1 MMETIDHYAYAS
13 RMRGINPQFK
23 ATVAMGTLVLCIG
36 ADRFWVSVTVLL
48 TMSAVIIWGGGLTF
62 LKYLDLLKIP
72 LGFLILGTIAIV
84 IEFSSKPFGYVL
96 FHGFGHYVWVSK
108 AGGVTAL
115 KLVLK
120 AVAALSAMYMLVL
133 STPASEVIG
142 VLKHLRVP
150 KLFIELMH
158 MIYRFIFVMTDTQ
171 RLMKQAAVS
180 RLGYRDFKTSCRS
193 FGSSAGNL
201 FVVSLK
207 KASTYYDA
215 MVARCYDGELL
226 FLTEE
231 KKVEQWQIVVALCY
245 FAVLLLIFLL
255 VP

>member
-13 RMRGINPQFK
+13 RMRGINPQLK
-23 ATVAMGTLVLCIG
+23 AAVAMGTLVLCIG

-48 TMSAVIIWGGGLTF
+48 TMSAVIIWGGGLTL
-62 LKYLDLLKIP
+62 LKYLNLLKIP
-72 LGFLILGTIAIV
+72 LGFLILGTVAIV
-84 IEFSSKPFGYVL
+84 IEISSRPFGYVL

-108 AGGVTAL
+108 EGGVTAL

-120 AVAALSAMYMLVL
+120 AIGALSAMYMLVL
-133 STPASEVIG
+133 STPASEIIG
-142 VLKHLRVP
+142 VLKNLRVP
-150 KLFIELMH
+150 KLIIELMH

-180 RLGYRDFKTSCRS
+180 RLGYRDFKTSCRT

-207 KASTYYDA
+207 RAGTYYDA
-215 MVARCYDGELL
+215 MTARCYDGELL
-226 FLTEE
+226 FLSEE
-231 KKVEQWQIVVALCY
+231 KGVRPWQVMAALSY
-245 FAVLLLIFLL
+245 FLILILIYIL

>member
-1 MMETIDHYAYAS
+1 MMETIDSYAYES
-13 RMRGINPQFK
+13 HMRGISPGFK
-23 ATVAMGTLVLCIG
+23 AAVAAGALIFCIG
-36 ADRFWVSVTVLL
+36 ANHLGISITVLL
-48 TMSAVIIWGGGLTF
+48 TMSAVTVWFGGLPL
-62 LKYLDLLKIP
+62 LKYLKLLKIP
-72 LGFLILGTIAIV
+72 LGFLILGTVAIV
-84 IEFSSKPFGYVL
+84 IEISSRPFGYVL
-96 FHGFGHYVWVSK
+96 FHGFGHYVCVSK

-142 VLKHLRVP
+142 VIKSLRVP

-180 RLGYRDFKTSCRS
+180 RLGYHDFRTSCRS

-231 KKVEQWQIVVALCY
+231 KRVDLRQIIAAFCY
-245 FAVLLLIFLL
+245 FVVLLLIFLL

>member
-1 MMETIDHYAYAS
+1 METIDSYAYES
-13 RMRGINPQFK
+13 RMRGISPGFK
-23 ATVAMGTLVLCIG
+23 AAVAAGALLFCIG
-36 ADRFWVSVTVLL
+36 ANHLGISITVLL
-48 TMSAVIIWGGGLTF
+48 TMSAVTVWFGGLPLF
-62 LKYLDLLKIP
+62 KYLKLLKIP
-72 LGFLILGTIAIV
+72 LGFLILGTVAIV

-120 AVAALSAMYMLVL
+120 AIAALSAMYMLVL

-158 MIYRFIFVMTDTQ
+158 MIYRFIFVMTGTQ

-231 KKVEQWQIVVALCY
+231 KRVARWQIVAALCY
-245 FAVLLLIFLL
+245 FMVLLLIFLL